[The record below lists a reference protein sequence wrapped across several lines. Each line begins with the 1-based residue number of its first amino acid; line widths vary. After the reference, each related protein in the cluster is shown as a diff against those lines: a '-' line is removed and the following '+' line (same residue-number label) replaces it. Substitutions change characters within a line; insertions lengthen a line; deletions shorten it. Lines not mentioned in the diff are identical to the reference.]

1 MAGAGAVVGFFGTGT
16 GAGSVAGAGA
26 AAGAGVAVDL
36 VVAGCGNAEVLDAV
50 ASADPTPPDPR
61 SRSSEG
67 GTAEPGA
74 ATEPS
79 GIGLS
84 RRDSSTIKS
93 EITEERKINPKRMQ
107 REINNQLQNKV

>member
-1 MAGAGAVVGFFGTGT
+1 MAGVGAAVGFFGTGT

-36 VVAGCGNAEVLDAV
+36 IVAGCGNAEVPDAI

-61 SRSSEG
+61 SRPSEG
-67 GTAEPGA
+67 GTAEPRA
-74 ATEPS
+74 AAEPS

-84 RRDSSTIKS
+84 GCDSSS
-93 EITEERKINPKRMQ
+93 RVGED
-107 REINNQLQNKV
+107 

>member
-1 MAGAGAVVGFFGTGT
+1 MAGAGAAVGFFGAGT

-36 VVAGCGNAEVLDAV
+36 VVAGCGNAEVSDV
-50 ASADPTPPDPR
+50 IASADPTPPDPS
-61 SRSSEG
+61 SRPSEG

-74 ATEPS
+74 AAEPS

-84 RRDSSTIKS
+84 GRDSSS
-93 EITEERKINPKRMQ
+93 RGGEGLDRRGEEMLDP
-107 REINNQLQNKV
+107 L

>member
-1 MAGAGAVVGFFGTGT
+1 MGFLAAGT
-16 GAGSVAGAGA
+16 GAGSEASTGA

-36 VVAGCGNAEVLDAV
+36 VVAGCGNAEVPDAV
-50 ASADPTPPDPR
+50 ASADLTPPDPR

-74 ATEPS
+74 AAEPS

-84 RRDSSTIKS
+84 GRDLSSREGEGPDRRGEDMLD
-93 EITEERKINPKRMQ
+93 P
-107 REINNQLQNKV
+107 L

>member
-1 MAGAGAVVGFFGTGT
+1 MGFLGAGTGA
-16 GAGSVAGAGA
+16 GAGSVAGTGT
-26 AAGAGVAVDL
+26 AAGAGVEIDS

-61 SRSSEG
+61 SRTSEG

-74 ATEPS
+74 AAEPS

-84 RRDSSTIKS
+84 GRDSSS
-93 EITEERKINPKRMQ
+93 RGGEGLDRRGEEMLDP
-107 REINNQLQNKV
+107 L